1 MSVVTL
7 TQGHFLPDPSFAP
20 DYYSVSM
27 NAESALDRRMS
38 SANESSMSLA
48 TILLRK
54 LPKNTTPDAVR
65 TMLLFAKDLKDTEIV
80 PNEYDE
86 DSGFATAIARFS
98 SIAGASEARSMLDG
112 KSNTAGQAN
121 MIVNVIGGPSLSG
134 LGRRNTIDPM
144 PARKV
149 AHSVSPPLGGVQK
162 PSRFNGTFQAID
174 KISPPVMGSPPDHPS
189 SEPNSRI
196 HTIFSPQ
203 SPNANLNQDRSRIT
217 GKLVIGEEG
226 GDDETGE
233 LLKDPLAYLHSGGP
247 FGSMRKNTNPR
258 MPTSAFAGLSLDT
271 SVNSPPASKFVS
283 PRSAMNPYSAHGNFS
298 PTIGQTSAYG
308 APSQPYLR
316 HNYPPVNPADQNPPC
331 NTLYVGNL
339 PVDTSEDELKALFSK
354 QRGYKR
360 LCFRTKQNGP
370 MCFVEFEDIS
380 FATKALN
387 ELYGV
392 QLHNSVKGGIRLS
405 FSKNPLGVRAGQ
417 PGSNHPST
425 PLSPTGPMGINAIGS
440 MTPGGFSSANG
451 PPPGLTMPPGM
462 SSPHPSMMSP
472 VGPPPP
478 MQPMNGPFMHQ
489 SLGIGSPA
497 GGNMRGMHNPTSSS
511 GPNSGPM
518 YPDYMLG
525 R

>member
-1 MSVVTL
+1 
-7 TQGHFLPDPSFAP
+7 
-20 DYYSVSM
+20 
-27 NAESALDRRMS
+27 MS
-38 SANESSMSLA
+38 SAAETSMSP
-48 TILLRK
+48 TVILLRK
-54 LPKNTTPDAVR
+54 LPKNITPEAVR

-80 PNEYDE
+80 PNEFDE
-86 DSGFATAIARFS
+86 DRGFSTAIARFT

-112 KSNTAGQAN
+112 KPNTAGQAS
-121 MIVNVIGGPSLSG
+121 MIVDVVGGPALSA
-134 LGRRNTIDPM
+134 LGRRNTIDP
-144 PARKV
+144 V
-149 AHSVSPPLGGVQK
+149 ASRRAVQSVSPPLGGTQR

-174 KISPPVMGSPPDHPS
+174 KMSPPAIGSPPEYSS
-189 SEPNSRI
+189 SESGSQI
-196 HTIFSPQ
+196 HTIFSPHSAKSNV
-203 SPNANLNQDRSRIT
+203 SPERSRVT

-233 LLKDPLAYLHSGGP
+233 LLRDPLAYMNNGGTP
-247 FGSMRKNTNPR
+247 QLTRKGTDPR
-258 MPTSAFAGLSLDT
+258 MPTSAFAGLSLKT
-271 SVNSPPASKFVS
+271 NLNSPSSNKFAS
-283 PRSAMNPYSAHGNFS
+283 PRSAMNPYSAANFTPTQGSMS
-298 PTIGQTSAYG
+298 PFSGGPGGGPGQ
-308 APSQPYLR
+308 PFLR

-339 PVDTSEDELKALFSK
+339 PIDTSEDELKALFSK

-417 PGSNHPST
+417 AGSNNPST
-425 PLSPTGPMGINAIGS
+425 PLTAIGPS
-440 MTPGGFSSANG
+440 GHSGLGTMSPGGFSSAAG

-462 SSPHPSMMSP
+462 SPTPPGMVNVS
-472 VGPPPP
+472 GPPPP
-478 MQPMNGPFMHQ
+478 LQPMNGPFIHQ
-489 SLGIGSPA
+489 NFGV
-497 GGNMRGMHNPTSSS
+497 GGAPPQANMRGLHNPASSP
-511 GPNSGPM
+511 GPGGPM
-518 YPDYMLG
+518 YPDYMMG